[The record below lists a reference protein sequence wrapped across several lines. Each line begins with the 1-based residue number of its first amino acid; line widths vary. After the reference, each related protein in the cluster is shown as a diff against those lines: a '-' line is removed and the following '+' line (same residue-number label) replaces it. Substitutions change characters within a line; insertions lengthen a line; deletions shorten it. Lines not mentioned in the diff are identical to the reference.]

1 MTRGN
6 PETCCKALTKKGQ
19 PCRAAA
25 TAGGLCFFHANPN
38 KASELGR
45 IGGRSKGKFLAN
57 NSEPLPALSSM
68 VAVRDAVDRLISD
81 VYAGTHHP
89 RIAGG
94 LAPLLQLQLRAL
106 DATDVEQR
114 IAKLERLTARR
125 EKSSKTN
132 RSQSGTQFAAG
143 LTPVSAPAAP
153 APEKQSEHRL
163 AKVEEPLPAVN
174 RVGGPTNNGAACA
187 SDKESKLRLT
197 KVEEPLPTQS
207 REGGPTNHGAAHGSG
222 KESEPRPTKIIEER
236 VPAESRGAA
245 PTNNTAVQD
254 SESESEQRL
263 ARVEEPLPV
272 GSEEDRPTNNVAARG
287 LEKESEQRVAK
298 GEEPVPSESR
308 EAGPIDPA
316 AVRDLLQ
323 QALREAE
330 ESFPP
335 EKRGWLGLK

>member
-1 MTRGN
+1 MTRWN
-6 PETCCKALTKKGQ
+6 PETRCKALTKKGQ

-45 IGGRSKGKFLAN
+45 IGGRSMGKLLAN
-57 NSEPLPALSSM
+57 NSEPLPSLSSM
-68 VAVRDAVDRLISD
+68 VAVQDAVDRLIAD
-81 VYAGTHHP
+81 VYAGKLHP

-114 IAKLERLTARR
+114 IAKLERLTAKRA
-125 EKSSKTN
+125 ENSKTN
-132 RSQSGTQFAAG
+132 QSPSRTQFAAG
-143 LTPVSAPAAP
+143 LGPVSAPAAP

-187 SDKESKLRLT
+187 SKKESKLRLT

-207 REGGPTNHGAAHGSG
+207 REGGPTNHGTAHESG
-222 KESEPRPTKIIEER
+222 KESEPRPTKIEER
-236 VPAESRGAA
+236 LPAESRGTA
-245 PTNNTAVQD
+245 PTNNTAAHD
-254 SESESEQRL
+254 SERESEQRR

-287 LEKESEQRVAK
+287 LEKESEQRVSK